1 MKTIISILVIF
12 LLFSCNEI
20 KERSYKN
27 KKQSTWTVSEINY
40 ESETTATYFAKSTD
54 STDLAEKD
62 TWFADS
68 IEAFKVG
75 DTLKFIK
82 NSKK

>member
-1 MKTIISILVIF
+1 MKKIISILVIF

-20 KERSYKN
+20 KEISYKN

-54 STDLAEKD
+54 STELNEDN
-62 TWFADS
+62 TWFADT
-68 IEAFKVG
+68 IGAFKVG
-75 DTLKFIK
+75 DTLRFAK
-82 NSKK
+82 NNIR

>member
-1 MKTIISILVIF
+1 MKKIISILVIL

-20 KERSYKN
+20 KKRSYKN

-54 STDLAEKD
+54 STELNEDN
-62 TWFADS
+62 TWFADT
-68 IEAFKVG
+68 IGAFKVG
-75 DTLKFIK
+75 DTLQFTK
-82 NSKK
+82 NDER